1 MYTGKKLRGVSA
13 VLFFLLA
20 SWLLAQ
26 QPAPPPAP
34 TPPGGTRVAVID
46 LQRIVQ
52 ESVVGQRLQ
61 KEIQAFQEKQQQEL
75 RKKETELRQLN
86 QKLQEQAAVLAPD
99 ALRDLQAKLRDK
111 QREIDRFREDA
122 IAELQEKI
130 EDAQAQLESQVRPI
144 IAEVAREKGFD
155 VVLNPAAVVFA
166 SRAVDI
172 TDDVIKRFNAK
183 ATQPTKTP

>member
-1 MYTGKKLRGVSA
+1 MHERKRLREASVFLF
-13 VLFFLLA
+13 VLLS

-26 QPAPPPAP
+26 QPASPPAP
-34 TPPGGTRVAVID
+34 TSPGGTRVAVID

-52 ESVVGQRLQ
+52 ESLVGQRLQ

-75 RKKETELRQLN
+75 RKKEAEIRQLN

-99 ALRDLQAKLRDK
+99 ALRDLQTKLRGK

-122 IAELQEKI
+122 VAELQEKI
-130 EDAQAQLESQVRPI
+130 EDAQAQLENQVRPV

-155 VVLNPAAVVFA
+155 IVLNPAAVVFA
-166 SRAVDI
+166 SRTVDI

-183 ATQPTKTP
+183 AAQPTKTP